1 MAFGTKTNERPGT
14 RAQVKHVRSSA
25 YKAREILNLIRGES
39 YARASEI
46 LEFSDRII
54 SEPVAK
60 VLDSAVANA
69 ENNDS
74 LLAEELYISACYA
87 DEGPT
92 LKRWRPRARGRATPI
107 RKRTCHITVIVS
119 RYSPEELE
127 EIRGNEAARGSSSR
141 ATAAESRRDR
151 VQKSKEAA
159 AAKADEH
166 DHDHGDEAGNDEVVD
181 STSEESQA
189 TQDTVETT
197 DDAEGTGNTET
208 MLAGDAAADT
218 ADDDSSGDGGDAPHG
233 EGSHAPIEGDA
244 MPEGFPIKGNAD
256 SMKYHVPDS
265 RYYDAT
271 IAEVWFAT
279 TEAAEAAGY
288 VAPGG
293 ATASTEE
300 STEESMDD

>member
-25 YKAREILNLIRGES
+25 YKARELLNLIRGES

-46 LEFSDRII
+46 LEFSDRSI

-127 EIRGNEAARGSSSR
+127 EIRVSEQARGTSPR
-141 ATAAESRRDR
+141 ATAATSRRDR

-166 DHDHGDEAGNDEVVD
+166 DHDHEAETVADDTEDAVVDTAVASGDGADSSEVEDEAD
-181 STSEESQA
+181 SS
-189 TQDTVETT
+189 
-197 DDAEGTGNTET
+197 
-208 MLAGDAAADT
+208 DAAA
-218 ADDDSSGDGGDAPHG
+218 AVVDAPHG

-293 ATASTEE
+293 GAASTESVPESSEE
-300 STEESMDD
+300 STEENTPESMDD